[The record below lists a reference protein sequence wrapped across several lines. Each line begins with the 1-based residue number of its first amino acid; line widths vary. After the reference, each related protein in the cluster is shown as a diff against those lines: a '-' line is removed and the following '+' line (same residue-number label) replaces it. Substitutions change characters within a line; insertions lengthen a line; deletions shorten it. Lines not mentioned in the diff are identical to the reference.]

1 MDPST
6 HLLANVV
13 AFINRGQEPGATSPT
28 LPRQVLQSV
37 SSVAARI
44 LATASP
50 NFATFSPM
58 MPHVLEKL
66 KAWAAGRF
74 EPNEVV
80 RPQLITAMLL
90 FAETWKRGS

>member
-6 HLLANVV
+6 HLLATVV
-13 AFINRGQEPGATSPT
+13 AFIDKGQPPGATSPT
-28 LPRQVLQSV
+28 LPPQILQSV
-37 SSVAARI
+37 SSTAATI

-50 NFATFSPM
+50 NFASFSPI
-58 MPHVLEKL
+58 MPRVLEKL

-80 RPQLITAMLL
+80 RPQLIATMLL